1 MDTSYLAQQVTTIIG
16 QLHGLFD
23 EIGVPSHERDS
34 REAELFSALSDTLH
48 GQLRTVTNEKHEMTE
63 EAHGLIK
70 TIKQMEASLND
81 NKTSPKY
88 KNDEPQV
95 TYPLTRCLKALK
107 EKYNAVAKQHQE
119 RFEQV
124 RKLAEALESY
134 ASHLE
139 SDFVTIKL
147 PPTAPDATVSPSFDI
162 SSSYV
167 TRLDNEFTRVYE
179 EYTKRLNQVQVVC
192 QDIIQLWAELGTP
205 QAQTDSAIVKYHRDA
220 PEQLG
225 LHKED
230 LAELKVKKDRLIE
243 EKRGRERRIAQLRAT
258 VEELW
263 ERLSVDP
270 NEQKHFLASNRGCGL
285 RTINEFEDELSRL
298 NELKRQNLHIFV
310 EEARIKLQELWDALY
325 FSEEEMLDFTP
336 AFSDVCSDALLS
348 AHEAEISRLESLKEQ
363 RLPILSKIDRHRE
376 LIKERTELQQSSQD
390 ASRLMGRGQK
400 GEKRDP
406 GKLLREEK
414 MRKRIAKELPKVEA
428 DLKATLE
435 GYEGEWGRP
444 FLVHGERY
452 LDELYAAAQKA
463 PPPRA
468 KTPSNMSMPS
478 KQGTLTKSNS
488 IARARAGTIHGQ
500 AIHGQA
506 TQGQATQGQATQG
519 QANHRQT
526 LNEPPSRAK
535 TPVSN
540 NFGASTMRGNPFA
553 QSVSA
558 ASGAKSPSKL
568 PTRALQKT
576 TGSPERRPGTL
587 CRTDSTLSRAE
598 STYSTHSRGDSMHS
612 TTSSMHSQADS
623 QSSTLRRMGPPIAP
637 PPRMKDL
644 FIPPEPTETPK
655 NRFEFHR
662 GERSESIVRSIPPE
676 DPYDDRFSQTMRPG
690 YPASYAHAPTP
701 SLSSNSSRHISQASS
716 TGSGQAGSENW
727 ETFSE
732 QSDDAPESDVDFQNY
747 RRSQIKRATPDHAST
762 PRAIQ
767 GKKIRGIRNVDG
779 GSMMMD
785 QDGRMVRC
793 SDAGWT
799 DDGSVY

>member
-34 REAELFSALSDTLH
+34 REAELFSALSETLH
-48 GQLRTVTNEKHEMTE
+48 GQLCTVTNEKHEMTE
-63 EAHGLIK
+63 EAQRLIK
-70 TIKQMEASLND
+70 TIKLMEASLND

-107 EKYNAVAKQHQE
+107 DKYNSVQKQHQE

-147 PPTAPDATVSPSFDI
+147 PPTAPDAVVSPSFDI
-162 SSSYV
+162 SSAYV
-167 TRLDNEFTRVYE
+167 SKLDNEFTRVYE
-179 EYTKRLNQVQVVC
+179 EYAKRLNTVQVLC

-205 QAQTDSAIVKYHRDA
+205 QAQTDSTIVQCYRDA

-230 LAELKVKKDRLIE
+230 LAELKAKKDRLIE
-243 EKRGRERRIAQLRAT
+243 EKRGRERRVAQLRAT
-258 VEELW
+258 IEELW
-263 ERLSVDP
+263 ERLSVEP
-270 NEQKHFLASNRGCGL
+270 NERKHFLASNRGCGL

-336 AFSDVCSDALLS
+336 AFSDVCTDALLS
-348 AHEAEISRLESLKEQ
+348 AHEAEILRLESLKEQ

-376 LIKERTELQQSSQD
+376 LIRERTELQQSSQD

-435 GYEGEWGRP
+435 AYEGEWGRP
-444 FLVHGERY
+444 FLVHGDRY
-452 LDELYAAAQKA
+452 LDELYAAAQKG

-468 KTPSNMSMPS
+468 KTPSNMSMPT
-478 KQGTLTKSNS
+478 KQGTLTRTGST
-488 IARARAGTIHGQ
+488 ARPRAGTIHGQ
-500 AIHGQA
+500 AIH
-506 TQGQATQGQATQG
+506 
-519 QANHRQT
+519 RQT
-526 LNEPPSRAK
+526 INEPPSRAK

-540 NFGASTMRGNPFA
+540 NFGASVMRGNPFA
-553 QSVSA
+553 QSVSV

-568 PTRALQKT
+568 PTRAPQKT
-576 TGSPERRPGTL
+576 MGSSERRPAL
-587 CRTDSTLSRAE
+587 
-598 STYSTHSRGDSMHS
+598 SMHS
-612 TTSSMHSQADS
+612 RADS
-623 QSSTLRRMGPPIAP
+623 QSSTMRRKGPPIAP

-644 FIPPEPTETPK
+644 FVPPEPTETPR
-655 NRFEFHR
+655 NRFDFSR
-662 GERSESIVRSIPPE
+662 GERSESIVRNIPPE

-690 YPASYAHAPTP
+690 YPVSYAHAPTP

-732 QSDDAPESDVDFQNY
+732 QSDNAPESDVDFQNY

-767 GKKIRGIRNVDG
+767 GKKIRGIRNVDD
-779 GSMMMD
+779 GSMMLD
-785 QDGRMVRC
+785 QNGRMVRC
-793 SDAGWT
+793 SEAGWT